1 MPSEP
6 IYYVDHVE
14 LRRFMK
20 EGFMAMGVPEA
31 DADVC
36 ADVLIESDLRGIE
49 SHGIGRFKMYID
61 RMRQGII
68 SPVLRMR
75 TVSETEN
82 TAVID
87 GGDSLGH
94 VVARRA
100 MQLAIDKAKGR
111 NVGMVAVKNS
121 THFGICGYY
130 ASMAT
135 EQDMVGLAFS
145 NARPS
150 VAPTFGVEPVMG
162 TNPISFGA
170 PTDEDHPFLLDIATS
185 TTQRG
190 KIEVYAR
197 EGKPTPRGLTIDIK
211 GGQPTESRELLR
223 MFVEGTASL
232 LPLGGAGE
240 ELGGHKGYGL
250 SVMVEIL
257 CAAFSGGGFGKALTG
272 MEDGKPAP
280 HRLGHFFAALNI
292 ASFVPVNVF
301 KATAGAIMR
310 EIRASAK
317 APGQDRIYL
326 AGEKEFEMKELRK
339 KEGIPINRP
348 LQEVMTGLGE
358 ELGLKGFSF
367 PFLTHEGASVQDVRR
382 IPS

>member
-1 MPSEP
+1 
-6 IYYVDHVE
+6 
-14 LRRFMK
+14 
-20 EGFMAMGVPEA
+20 MGVPEA

-170 PTDEDHPFLLDIATS
+170 PTDEDHPFLLDIDTHHPAR
-185 TTQRG
+185 QDRG
-190 KIEVYAR
+190 LRQGRASPPR
-197 EGKPTPRGLTIDIK
+197 EGSP
-211 GGQPTESRELLR
+211 
-223 MFVEGTASL
+223 
-232 LPLGGAGE
+232 
-240 ELGGHKGYGL
+240 
-250 SVMVEIL
+250 
-257 CAAFSGGGFGKALTG
+257 
-272 MEDGKPAP
+272 
-280 HRLGHFFAALNI
+280 
-292 ASFVPVNVF
+292 
-301 KATAGAIMR
+301 
-310 EIRASAK
+310 
-317 APGQDRIYL
+317 
-326 AGEKEFEMKELRK
+326 
-339 KEGIPINRP
+339 
-348 LQEVMTGLGE
+348 
-358 ELGLKGFSF
+358 
-367 PFLTHEGASVQDVRR
+367 
-382 IPS
+382 